1 MLDAMEASHQ
11 IDVTNLDSEHRR
23 AFEDIIGTRLQANQR
38 LVISV
43 TEVDVKAPAP
53 TPRRAQSI
61 RDWTSV
67 YEGLTDEEV
76 DAINT

>member
-1 MLDAMEASHQ
+1 
-11 IDVTNLDSEHRR
+11 
-23 AFEDIIGTRLQANQR
+23 

-43 TEVDVKAPAP
+43 TEVDVKAPAS

-61 RDWTSV
+61 RDWTTV

-76 DAINT
+76 EAIDREVKTRANLTRHLP